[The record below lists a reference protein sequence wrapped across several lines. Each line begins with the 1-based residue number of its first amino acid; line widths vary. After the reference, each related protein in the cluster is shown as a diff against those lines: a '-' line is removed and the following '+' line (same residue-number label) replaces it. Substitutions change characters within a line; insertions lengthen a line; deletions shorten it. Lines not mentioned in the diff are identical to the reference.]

1 MSRLANTSP
10 ATFGRPA
17 SSAMTGWA
25 RITGVLRHW
34 SHRRRTRA
42 ALAHLD
48 AHLLRDI
55 GIDPLTAEA
64 EAERQFWN

>member
-10 ATFGRPA
+10 ASYGRPA
-17 SSAMTGWA
+17 SSALTGSA
-25 RITGVLRHW
+25 RITAVLRLW

-48 AHLLRDI
+48 AHLLSDI
-55 GIDPLTAEA
+55 GIDRLTAEA